1 MKALINR
8 IIPFSNVDGPGN
20 RCAIFFQGCPLHCAY
35 CHNPET
41 WRICDHCGQCVAG
54 CPAGALTLRAGKV
67 VWEESRCVG
76 CDQCIH
82 VCPHHASCKV
92 SELTPEALLDRVA
105 ETFPFIQGITVSG
118 GECMLY
124 ADFLTEFFRLVKA
137 AGKTCLID
145 SNGMIDFRQY
155 PELLQLCD
163 GVMLD
168 MKAIDDN
175 FHRQLTGAS
184 NRQVLDNLTLL
195 LEAGKLEEV
204 RTVLL
209 PEFSEQNQK
218 TVRGVNERL
227 QGKIRYKLLR
237 YRPFGVC
244 EEGLRFCGRTITPL
258 EEAQRLAQAE
268 SDRGFHNCVVI

>member
-41 WRICDHCGQCVAG
+41 WRLCDHCGKCVPG
-54 CPAGALTLRAGKV
+54 CPAAALTIRDGQV
-67 VWEESRCVG
+67 HWDETRCVG

-92 SELTPEALLDRVA
+92 SELTSDQLFEQIA
-105 ETFPFIQGITVSG
+105 ETFPFVQGITVSG

-124 ADFLTEFFRLVKA
+124 ANFLTDLFRQVKA

-145 SNGMIDFRQY
+145 SNGVFAFEKY
-155 PELLQLCD
+155 PELLALCD

-168 MKAIDDN
+168 MKAYDEP

-184 NRQVLDNLTLL
+184 NQQVLDNLILL
-195 LEAGKLEEV
+195 RDSGKLEEV

-209 PEFSEQNQK
+209 PQFPEQNAR
-218 TVRGVNERL
+218 TVRAVNELL

-244 EEGLRFCGRTITPL
+244 EEGLQFCGRTMTPL
-258 EEAQRLAQAE
+258 AEAERLAQAE
-268 SDRGFHNCVVI
+268 MDRGYFNCVVI

>member
-41 WRICDHCGQCVAG
+41 WQVCDHCGQCVAG
-54 CPAGALTLRAGKV
+54 CPAGALALRKGKV
-67 VWEESRCVG
+67 VWDETRCAG

-92 SELTPEALLDRVA
+92 SELTPEALFA
-105 ETFPFIQGITVSG
+105 FIQGITVSG

-124 ADFLTEFFRLVKA
+124 ADFLTALFRRVKA

-145 SNGMIDFRQY
+145 SNGVIDFGQY
-155 PELLQLCD
+155 PQLLALCD

-168 MKAIDDN
+168 MKAIDDD

-209 PEFSEQNQK
+209 PQFPKQNQK
-218 TVRGVNERL
+218 TVRAVNERL

-258 EEAQRLAQAE
+258 EEAERLAQAE

>member
-1 MKALINR
+1 MHPCLSPSCFVQGQRADAGSVI
-8 IIPFSNVDGPGN
+8 GPG
-20 RCAIFFQGCPLHCAY
+20 
-35 CHNPET
+35 
-41 WRICDHCGQCVAG
+41 CGNLPVY
-54 CPAGALTLRAGKV
+54 
-67 VWEESRCVG
+67 
-76 CDQCIH
+76 
-82 VCPHHASCKV
+82 
-92 SELTPEALLDRVA
+92 
-105 ETFPFIQGITVSG
+105 SG
-118 GECMLY
+118 DYGQ
-124 ADFLTEFFRLVKA
+124 FRLVKV

-168 MKAIDDN
+168 MKAIDDD

-184 NRQVLDNLTLL
+184 NRKVLDNLTLL

-268 SDRGFHNCVVI
+268 SDLGFHNCVVI

>member
-1 MKALINR
+1 M
-8 IIPFSNVDGPGN
+8 
-20 RCAIFFQGCPLHCAY
+20 
-35 CHNPET
+35 
-41 WRICDHCGQCVAG
+41 
-54 CPAGALTLRAGKV
+54 
-67 VWEESRCVG
+67 G

-145 SNGMIDFRQY
+145 SNGILDFRQY

-168 MKAIDDN
+168 MKAIDEMCIRD
-175 FHRQLTGAS
+175 S
-184 NRQVLDNLTLL
+184 YIVLGLVGDTTALDVDWLKSFTCV
-195 LEAGKLEEV
+195 K
-204 RTVLL
+204 
-209 PEFSEQNQK
+209 
-218 TVRGVNERL
+218 ER
-227 QGKIRYKLLR
+227 
-237 YRPFGVC
+237 
-244 EEGLRFCGRTITPL
+244 
-258 EEAQRLAQAE
+258 
-268 SDRGFHNCVVI
+268 CV